1 MRYRSELTIV
11 AYVRE
16 NVQLYSVVYNTS
28 VLQLHFQCD
37 ADLGGNLDNHHS
49 QTSYLGYLGKDLICW
64 CSTDQGSIST
74 STAESEIKAVNHT
87 RKAEVIA
94 NRGILNTI
102 GWTQAPTRIEEDNQA
117 AVFHSK
123 SSHMTRNRRH
133 LDLCQNWIKEK
144 VADGT
149 CYLQKVASRDNNSD
163 IGTKRVPL
171 PLFNK
176 LTSQIVDR
184 TLRTNL

>member
-1 MRYRSELTIV
+1 VLLQSLSLVGSLQHRLHPSDFRQKVIRRSH
-11 AYVRE
+11 
-16 NVQLYSVVYNTS
+16 NNWS
-28 VLQLHFQCD
+28 
-37 ADLGGNLDNHHS
+37 
-49 QTSYLGYLGKDLICW
+49 
-64 CSTDQGSIST
+64 STDQGSIST

-87 RKAEVIA
+87 LKAEVIA

-102 GWTQAPTRIEEDNQA
+102 GWKQAPTRIEEDNQA

-123 SSHMTRNRRH
+123 SSHMTRNLRH

-149 CYLQKVASRDNNSD
+149 CYLHKVASQDNNSD

-171 PLFNK
+171 PVFNK